1 MSDAKKKGMR
11 PGSYLTTV
19 DFARLNHGCLIV
31 TEAFGWGSTFLV
43 GSVLEGDLFRD
54 VDVRTI
60 LDDDEFDALFHGR
73 VFFWSLVCLSI
84 GTYLR
89 QVTGLPIDYQ
99 IQRRTEANAKH
110 SGPRNPIGTKA
121 RPFAGGGD
129 ATNLPGA
136 KGASDE
142 NI

>member
-1 MSDAKKKGMR
+1 MSDAKKKGTR
-11 PGSYLTTV
+11 PASYLTTV
-19 DFARLNHGCLIV
+19 DFARLNHGCLVV
-31 TEAFGWGSTFLV
+31 TEAFGWGTTFLV

-89 QVTGLPIDYQ
+89 QVTGLSIDYQ
-99 IQRRTEANAKH
+99 IQRRTEANEKH
-110 SGPRNPIGTKA
+110 SGIRNPIGTKGRA
-121 RPFAGGGD
+121 FAGGGD
-129 ATNLPGA
+129 ATNLAGTE
-136 KGASDE
+136 G
-142 NI
+142 